1 MLLTHKNRTIRDI
14 ASFGSWFPLRLWV
27 SVAKLSESC
36 RAAQFAENRACVQ
49 KGPTLL
55 RATTIVPDC
64 EFESS
69 SYLYRD
75 HNRVKRKKKNLV
87 RPRVCVWM
95 WRSYFSLSS
104 CTTESAILKR
114 SSKICANCVRFL
126 TYRTF
131 SSRFL
136 RPPTRDRVVDVFIL
150 DATWGNRV
158 PVLFVCLKI
167 ADIYPGYVIDL
178 RPHPDWSQIFTVAAG
193 EFVLH
198 NQLHDGAYRFR
209 LFRGYSRGVLFQGNH
224 SVHVTLRVMGAQ
236 LGPGDIFLQ
245 IE

>member
-75 HNRVKRKKKNLV
+75 HKRVKRKKKESRASAGV
-87 RPRVCVWM
+87 RVNV
-95 WRSYFSLSS
+95 
-104 CTTESAILKR
+104 
-114 SSKICANCVRFL
+114 KI
-126 TYRTF
+126 
-131 SSRFL
+131 
-136 RPPTRDRVVDVFIL
+136 
-150 DATWGNRV
+150 
-158 PVLFVCLKI
+158 
-167 ADIYPGYVIDL
+167 
-178 RPHPDWSQIFTVAAG
+178 IF
-193 EFVLH
+193 F
-198 NQLHDGAYRFR
+198 
-209 LFRGYSRGVLFQGNH
+209 
-224 SVHVTLRVMGAQ
+224 
-236 LGPGDIFLQ
+236 PIFLYNEKCNFEA
-245 IE
+245 IVENLC